1 MFNTVLLKLGW
12 ISEPIG
18 FLTNAVSAR
27 IIIVLTMLWRW
38 TGYNMVFYLAG
49 LQNIDGQVYE
59 AARIDGASGA
69 QQFAHI
75 TVPLLRPIILMTTI
89 LSTNGTLQLFD
100 EVKNMTNGGPG
111 IGTATL
117 STYIYK
123 LTFENV
129 PMFGYASAISYAIL
143 IMVAVLSLIQMKV
156 GDSK

>member
-1 MFNTVLLKLGW
+1 
-12 ISEPIG
+12 
-18 FLTNAVSAR
+18 
-27 IIIVLTMLWRW
+27 
-38 TGYNMVFYLAG
+38 
-49 LQNIDGQVYE
+49 
-59 AARIDGASGA
+59 
-69 QQFAHI
+69 
-75 TVPLLRPIILMTTI
+75 MTTI